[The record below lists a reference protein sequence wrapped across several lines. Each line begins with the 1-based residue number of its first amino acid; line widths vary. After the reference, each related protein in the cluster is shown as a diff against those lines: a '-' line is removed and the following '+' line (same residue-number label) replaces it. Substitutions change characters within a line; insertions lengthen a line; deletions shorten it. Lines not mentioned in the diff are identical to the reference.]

1 MLRAREIQHQRNS
14 AVVGILGEALRIVIV
29 GQDTMSSSLLA
40 TMIKAELNCDA
51 IVTRASELMT
61 LLSNSATDVAVIN
74 ADINSKPGAGYEL
87 ADAISKKYPDVRIV
101 MLIEQPTRDATIS
114 SLRAGACG
122 IFNRQLPISH
132 FVDCVKHVRDGSIWA
147 GPTETK
153 FLLNAIREIPSLSI
167 FTQDPSLLLSTRELQ
182 VVRAAASGRT
192 NREIAAEL
200 RLSEHTVKNYL
211 FRAFEKLGVS
221 SRAQLL
227 FYLATRIGYVK
238 GDECKSDD
246 N

>member
-1 MLRAREIQHQRNS
+1 MLRAREIPQQRDS
-14 AVVGILGEALRIVIV
+14 GVVGILGEALRIVIV
-29 GQDTMSSSLLA
+29 GQDVMGSSLLA
-40 TMIKAELNCDA
+40 TMIKGELNCEA

-87 ADAISKKYPDVRIV
+87 AEAVSKKYPDVRIV

-122 IFNRQLPISH
+122 IFNRQLPIGH

-153 FLLNAIREIPSLSI
+153 LLLSAIREIPSLSI
-167 FTQDPSLLLSTRELQ
+167 FTQDPSILLSTRELQ

-192 NREIAAEL
+192 NREIAVEL

-227 FYLATRIGYVK
+227 FYLATKIGHNRGEEYK
-238 GDECKSDD
+238 LAEG
-246 N
+246 